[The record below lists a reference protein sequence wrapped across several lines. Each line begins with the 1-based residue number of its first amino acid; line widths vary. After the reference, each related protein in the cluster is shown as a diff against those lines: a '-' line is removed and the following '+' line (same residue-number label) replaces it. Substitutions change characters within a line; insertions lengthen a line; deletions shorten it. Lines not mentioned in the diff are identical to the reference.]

1 MKYHIQLYLVF
12 SLIWLFTGNIDA
24 TNTIPSRWI
33 IQTSQPEQISA
44 MCNEISDW
52 ELKSIFKSLD
62 LYRLSYHGQGSAKEV
77 QDQLK
82 MITNL
87 RATKF
92 FYHDSPVEFR
102 ATNPN
107 DPFFLQQ
114 WNMSLIDLPLAWD
127 ITTGGQTKTGE
138 EIVVAVLDDGFDL
151 SHPDITENIWFNNA
165 ETPGDGID
173 NDGNDYVD
181 DHAGVNLGTGNDDH
195 PVDAHGLNVCG
206 IIGAKGNNDQAISG
220 VNWDI
225 KMMLISGIDF
235 ESDIIEGY
243 DYILEMRQRY
253 NSTGGAEGAFIVAT
267 NLSAGIDRAFAED
280 YPLWCQVYD
289 QLGQAGILNVA
300 ATTNKNIDVDVEG
313 DMPTTCLSDYLL
325 SVTNVNEDDEKV
337 ANAGYGLTHIDLGAP
352 GTSSLTTHLGN
363 TTRNF
368 PGTSAAAP
376 HVTGVVAL
384 MYSAACEGFI
394 SKVKSDP
401 GAAVLDL
408 RGMILNNVDENSSLF
423 NKSVTG
429 GRLNAFQSI
438 LGLAEV
444 CGGSSGDFNIVKVW
458 PNPAKNG
465 RLVVQFETPDNEEI
479 QFKVVDILG
488 RIVYEESVS
497 DPLFSLKQIKVETNG
512 LPMGIYFATIQ
523 RGDEI
528 KSAKF
533 LAR

>member
-1 MKYHIQLYLVF
+1 MKYHIRLYLVCTF
-12 SLIWLFTGNIDA
+12 IWLFVGNIDA
-24 TNTIPSRWI
+24 ADTNHSRWI
-33 IQTSQPEQISA
+33 IQTSQPGLLSA
-44 MCNEISDW
+44 SFNETDDW
-52 ELKSIFKSLD
+52 EIKSIFRSLD
-62 LYRLSYHGQGSAKEV
+62 LYRITYLGEGSEKDIQE
-77 QDQLK
+77 QLK
-82 MITNL
+82 MISGH
-87 RATKF
+87 RATQRI
-92 FYHDSPVEFR
+92 YLDSPIQSR

-151 SHPDITENIWFNNA
+151 SHPDVIENIWFNDD

-181 DHAGVNLGTGNDDH
+181 DHAGVFLGSGNDDH
-195 PVDAHGLNVCG
+195 PIDAHGLNVCG

-243 DYILEMRQRY
+243 EYILEMRQRY
-253 NSTGGAEGAFIVAT
+253 NTSGGSEGAFIVAT
-267 NLSAGIDRAFAED
+267 NLSAGIDKAYAED
-280 YPLWCQVYD
+280 HPLWCQVYE
-289 QLGQAGILNVA
+289 QLGQVGILNVA
-300 ATTNKNIDVDVEG
+300 ATTNKNLDVDIEG
-313 DMPTTCLSDYLL
+313 DMPTTCTSDYLI

-337 ANAGYGLTHIDLGAP
+337 ANAGYGLTHIDLAAP
-352 GTSSLTTHLGN
+352 GTSTLTTHLGN

-376 HVTGVVAL
+376 HVTGVIAL

-394 SKVKSDP
+394 EKVKNDP
-401 GAAVLDL
+401 RSAAFEI
-408 RGMILNNVDENSSLF
+408 RSMILDGVDDNASLI

-438 LGLAEV
+438 LRLAEV
-444 CGGSSGDFNIVKVW
+444 CGGTSGDFDIVNVW

-465 RLVVQFETPDNEEI
+465 RLVVQFETPDNEDI
-479 QFKVVDILG
+479 QFKVVDVLG
-488 RIVYEESVS
+488 RVVYEESVK
-497 DPLFSLKQIKVETNG
+497 DPLFSLKQIKVETKG
-512 LPMGIYFATIQ
+512 LPIGIYFATIQ

-528 KSAKF
+528 KSSKF